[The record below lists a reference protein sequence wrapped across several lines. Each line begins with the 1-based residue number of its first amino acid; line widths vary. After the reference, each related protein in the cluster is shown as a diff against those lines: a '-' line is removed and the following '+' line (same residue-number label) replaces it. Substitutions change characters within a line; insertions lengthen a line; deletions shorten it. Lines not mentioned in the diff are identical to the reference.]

1 MVWTQ
6 QVLSLCTLLMVKLH
20 GISLRMTLL
29 TIFQL
34 LLLLVSFQSQQ
45 NSPQLPLTFKK
56 LVFLIGLMLTRPEQQ
71 LPLLNFLSDSDSIQQ
86 ESSNFQML
94 GQEFISLISLR
105 QSLQVQFYTK
115 CTVWT
120 LPKNLVE

>member
-71 LPLLNFLSDSDSIQQ
+71 LPLLNFLSDSESIQQ

>member
-29 TIFQL
+29 PIFQL
-34 LLLLVSFQSQQ
+34 FLLLVSFQLQP

-56 LVFLIGLMLTRPEQQ
+56 LVFLIGLVPTRPEQQ

-105 QSLQVQFYTK
+105 QSLQAQFYTK